1 MRDSWETFW
10 GHFSRVCPGDDAR
23 LCSDY
28 VGMDEHQEESRS
40 KQRWRPPEREQ
51 YVLKHERFI
60 ISNVRRC
67 EINHQRSLETLKEK
81 LK

>member
-1 MRDSWETFW
+1 MIAGKPSGGISLASAPATTL
-10 GHFSRVCPGDDAR
+10 V
-23 LCSDY
+23 DY

-67 EINHQRSLETLKEK
+67 EINHQRSLGDI
-81 LK
+81 